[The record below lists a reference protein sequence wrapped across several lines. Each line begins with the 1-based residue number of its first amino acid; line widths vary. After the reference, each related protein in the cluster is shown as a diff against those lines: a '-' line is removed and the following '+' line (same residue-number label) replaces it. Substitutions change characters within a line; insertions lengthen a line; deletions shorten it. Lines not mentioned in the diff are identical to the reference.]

1 MLNQRSGWLF
11 GAADAH
17 INLFDYATE
26 MNVSRSSASQTNPD
40 VGTLRVAGGVR
51 RDAACCAVALSSPP
65 RAARGRDGER
75 LFALIDLTGPATLHL
90 YREMREVVAQ
100 EYWSTSGSV
109 TAAMRR
115 AAPAAN
121 RHLFKF
127 NQKAASPSRCYG
139 GLVGAVLHGEDIFVL
154 HAGPGRACVL
164 RRNQFECFPR
174 GGQLPHLGM
183 GVVADVRLY
192 HTFAALGDT
201 LLLASSSLAQATDEG
216 GLARVLPRADL
227 HEVLAGLEQ
236 VGAGVDFTAL
246 VARLALPSIAP
257 SAEAARP
264 AAALRAAAPTLPQAE
279 EPSAREAPWQS
290 ISARVTEG
298 LQTTRAPEPRPLAPL
313 DLPPPMYQ
321 PEPVREAGPG
331 LGERVLDSAR
341 VAGRKLGAGVKN
353 GARAVWRGIAA
364 VGAALVS
371 GAKALFWRM
380 LPGADRRVQQQKRP
394 PRPVPKEN
402 RTVMMAIAIGVPVL
416 VALVTLFAYR
426 TLGAKAQFEGVK
438 AQVEQEAQLA
448 LTSSVISE
456 TRRHWEAVLEKAE
469 QANALTPGDE
479 RIAELR
485 EQAREAIDDLDGVVR
500 LAFVEL
506 ADFGAGEAPR
516 RLVVY
521 RQTVFVLDPAA
532 GWVAQVNFS
541 LTEDGI
547 ILGKTP
553 ATLVNTGKEID
564 GGAVGDL
571 VDLVWVEAGSGRMA
585 SGLAILEEGGGL
597 VNYDPAWGGEGGEPH
612 LTRSFLDTTPKAPR
626 AIDSFEG
633 RLYILDSGEGQGQI
647 WRYDPQGEIYPDPP
661 GHYFAVAPARPLVDA
676 VDMAI
681 DANVYVLHI
690 DGAILKYLTG
700 ESQPFDAGVPDG
712 FSQPISLAVD
722 QEGSSGRVYVADR
735 GHQRVI
741 VLEADGAFRAQFRT
755 DEAFNELEALAVDE
769 AAGRFYVFSGGRLLV
784 APLPLLP

>member
-1 MLNQRSGWLF
+1 MVL
-11 GAADAH
+11 
-17 INLFDYATE
+17 
-26 MNVSRSSASQTNPD
+26 MNVSRSSTSQTDPA

-51 RDAACCAVALSSPP
+51 RDAAPCALMLPSPP
-65 RAARGRDGER
+65 RAARGREGEQ
-75 LFALIDLTGPATLHL
+75 LFVLVDLTGPATLHL

-100 EYWSTSGSV
+100 EYWSASGSV

-115 AAPAAN
+115 AAAAAN
-121 RHLFKF
+121 RHLFQF
-127 NQKAASPSRCYG
+127 NLKAASPRRCYG
-139 GLVGAVLHGEDIFVL
+139 GLAGAVLHGEDIFIL
-154 HAGPGRACVL
+154 HAGPGRTCVL
-164 RRNQFECFPR
+164 RRSHFECFPR
-174 GGQLPHLGM
+174 GEQLPHLGM

-201 LLLASSSLAQATDEG
+201 LLLASSSLARAAGDD

-227 HEVLAGLEQ
+227 HEVLTGLEQ

-257 SAEAARP
+257 STKIPRP
-264 AAALRAAAPTLPQAE
+264 AAAPRLAATPREAAPSPPPRAE
-279 EPSAREAPWQS
+279 RPGAREAPWQS

-298 LQTTRAPEPRPLAPL
+298 LQSTRPPEPRPLAPL
-313 DLPPPMYQ
+313 GLPPPTY
-321 PEPVREAGPG
+321 EPGPVREPIREAGPG
-331 LGERVLDSAR
+331 LGERALDGAR

-353 GARAVWRGIAA
+353 GARAVGRGIAA

-380 LPGADRRVQQQKRP
+380 LPGADRRARQQRRP

-416 VALVTLFAYR
+416 VAAVTLFAYR
-426 TLGAKAQFEGVK
+426 TLGAKAQFEGAK

-448 LTSSVISE
+448 LTSNVISE
-456 TRRHWEAVLEKAE
+456 TRGHWEAVLEKAE
-469 QANALTPGDE
+469 RANTLSPGDE
-479 RIAELR
+479 RIAELQ
-485 EQAREAIDDLDGVVR
+485 EQAWKAIDDLDGVVR

-506 ADFGAGEAPR
+506 ADFGAGDVSR
-516 RLVVY
+516 RLVVH

-532 GWVAQVNFS
+532 GWVSQVSFE
-541 LTEDGI
+541 LTADGI
-547 ILGKTP
+547 IVGQAP
-553 ATLVNTGKEID
+553 ATLVNTSMEID

-585 SGLAILEEGGGL
+585 SGLAILEKGGGL
-597 VNYDPAWGGEGGEPH
+597 VNYDPAWGSEEGEPH
-612 LTRSFLDTTPKAPR
+612 LTRTFLDTTPRDPR
-626 AIDSFEG
+626 SIDSFEG
-633 RLYILDSGEGQGQI
+633 RLYVLDPGEGQGQV

-661 GHYFAVAPARPLVDA
+661 GHYFTVAPTRSLGDA

-681 DANVYVLHI
+681 DANIYILHT

-700 ESQPFDAGVPDG
+700 EPQPFDASVPDG
-712 FSQPISLAVD
+712 FSQPTSLAVD

-735 GHQRVI
+735 GHRRVV
-741 VLEADGAFRAQFRT
+741 VLEADGTFCAQFRT

>member
-1 MLNQRSGWLF
+1 
-11 GAADAH
+11 
-17 INLFDYATE
+17 
-26 MNVSRSSASQTNPD
+26 MNVSRSSASQTDPAI
-40 VGTLRVAGGVR
+40 GTLRVASGVR
-51 RDAACCAVALSSPP
+51 RDAAPCAVMLSSPS
-65 RAARGRDGER
+65 RAARGREGER
-75 LFALIDLTGPATLHL
+75 LFILVDLTGPATPHL
-90 YREMREVVAQ
+90 YREMREVVAR

-115 AAPAAN
+115 AAAAAN
-121 RHLFKF
+121 RHLFQF
-127 NQKAASPSRCYG
+127 NLKAASPRRCYG
-139 GLVGAVLHGEDIFVL
+139 GFVCAVLHGEDIFIL

-164 RRNQFECFPR
+164 RRDQFECFPPH

-201 LLLASSSLAQATDEG
+201 LLLASSSLAQAAGDG
-216 GLARVLPRADL
+216 GLARVLPRAGL

-236 VGAGVDFTAL
+236 VGTGVDFTAL
-246 VARLALPSIAP
+246 VARLALPSVVP
-257 SAEAARP
+257 PTETPRP
-264 AAALRAAAPTLPQAE
+264 AAASREAAATPPPRAE
-279 EPSAREAPWQS
+279 GSVAREAPWQS

-298 LQTTRAPEPRPLAPL
+298 LRSTRPPESRPLAPL
-313 DLPPPMYQ
+313 DLPPSTYKPQ
-321 PEPVREAGPG
+321 PVREAGPG
-331 LGERVLDSAR
+331 LGERVLDGAR
-341 VAGRKLGAGVKN
+341 IAGRKLGAGVKN
-353 GARAVWRGIAA
+353 GARAVGHGIAA
-364 VGAALVS
+364 AVAALVS

-380 LPGADRRVQQQKRP
+380 LPGADRRARQHKRP

-402 RTVMMAIAIGVPVL
+402 RTVMMAIAIGIPVL
-416 VALVTLFAYR
+416 VAIVTLFAYR
-426 TLGAKAQFEGVK
+426 TLGARAQFEGAK

-456 TRRHWEAVLEKAE
+456 TRKHWEGVLEKAE
-469 QANALTPGDE
+469 RANALSPGDE
-479 RIAELR
+479 RIAGLQ
-485 EQAREAIDDLDGVVR
+485 EQAHKAIDDLDGVVR
-500 LAFVEL
+500 LRFVEL
-506 ADFGAGEAPR
+506 ADFGVGDVPR
-516 RLVVY
+516 RLVVH

-532 GWVAQVNFS
+532 GWVAYVDFN

-547 ILGKTP
+547 IIGEPPVTF
-553 ATLVNTGKEID
+553 VNTGMEID

-597 VNYDPAWGGEGGEPH
+597 VNYDPAWGGEEGEPH
-612 LTRSFLDTTPKAPR
+612 LTRTFLDTTPRAPR
-626 AIDSFEG
+626 SIDSFEG
-633 RLYILDSGEGQGQI
+633 RLYVLDPGEGQGQV

-661 GHYFAVAPARPLVDA
+661 GHYFTVAPVRPLEDA

-681 DANVYVLHI
+681 DANIYILHV

-700 ESQPFDAGVPDG
+700 ESQPFDIEAPDG
-712 FSQPISLAVD
+712 FSQPVSLAVD

-735 GHQRVI
+735 GHQRVV
-741 VLEADGAFRAQFRT
+741 VLEADGTFRAQFRT

-769 AAGRFYVFSGGRLLV
+769 AAGRFYVFSGGRLYV